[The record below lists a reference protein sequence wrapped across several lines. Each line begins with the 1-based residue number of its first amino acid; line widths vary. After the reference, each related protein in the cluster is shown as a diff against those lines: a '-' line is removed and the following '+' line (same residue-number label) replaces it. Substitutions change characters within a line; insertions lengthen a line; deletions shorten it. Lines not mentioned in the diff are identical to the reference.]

1 MSNDT
6 TPDARA
12 VQQAVIASMTGAQR
26 IEAAIQMSETAK
38 DIAIAGI
45 RARNPEY
52 DETAVKRAWFI
63 LLHGEELTDLVL
75 GAKLVDA

>member
-45 RARNPEY
+45 RARNPGY
-52 DETAVKRAWFI
+52 DETTVKRAWFI
-63 LLHGEELTDLVL
+63 LLHGEELTDMVL